1 MSMSELLGK
10 MRRDKIILHAAENI
24 VRAIVQGG
32 WWWRDK
38 EGTPPAL
45 HFLSFPPC
53 LAEPSENSS
62 KIIAIAK
69 KVITSAP
76 LPTVLLSWTKDIVI
90 FQLGDKPKIGKRT
103 FIANIRG
110 QVYEVKHLPV
120 ITPESPYF
128 YPIPQV
134 AESLG
139 LRWKISTHYFPPI
152 PKHIRDEVRLASTI
166 MGEREIVE
174 MLVEKYGEKL
184 LS

>member
-1 MSMSELLGK
+1 
-10 MRRDKIILHAAENI
+10 MRRDKILHAAAENI
-24 VRAIVQGG
+24 VRATIQGG

-62 KIIAIAK
+62 KVIAIAK
-69 KVITSAP
+69 KVITPALW

-166 MGEREIVE
+166 MGEREVIE